1 MDEVKIS
8 SDKDFAAGQY
18 CFTLLKKTH
27 NVTLSYDESFYF
39 SLSSSLH
46 AGGDTVD
53 INRHLSSSVP
63 EMRNSPG
70 LSRRNHVS
78 RVQLR
83 PPRPKLTS
91 RPISLPAERLL
102 NLAKVDEC
110 NVKNSVEQGD
120 NHGRDPVIE
129 EVSEEEKPKSRA
141 GNHYRK
147 SYIDT
152 QTLRRTWDKQYKHHD
167 ITPKNVVI
175 TTTYPSD
182 SGTNDANVHTS
193 SFTSSSFSEH
203 TKTVSTAL
211 ANRPYTIAV
220 RPGRTLRREGNVSE
234 YCPVP
239 TAFRPPR
246 TLQPPPGTFY
256 KPPGSKTKTLTEV
269 ELKSSRATANS
280 TEEEEEEDDDEE
292 EEGFGVEVS
301 VDEPETDLDPE
312 PSPELDAHNTSP
324 LLLPQSPGS
333 SPEELGQNETKPV
346 YQRLRSH
353 RMQDLEHREA
363 HFV

>member
-1 MDEVKIS
+1 M
-8 SDKDFAAGQY
+8 
-18 CFTLLKKTH
+18 
-27 NVTLSYDESFYF
+27 
-39 SLSSSLH
+39 
-46 AGGDTVD
+46 
-53 INRHLSSSVP
+53 
-63 EMRNSPG
+63 
-70 LSRRNHVS
+70 
-78 RVQLR
+78 
-83 PPRPKLTS
+83 
-91 RPISLPAERLL
+91 PAERLL

-110 NVKNSVEQGD
+110 NVKNSVEQDD
-120 NHGRDPVIE
+120 NHSRDPVIE

-152 QTLRRTWDKQYKHHD
+152 QTLRRTWDKQYKHHE
-167 ITPKNVVI
+167 ITPKTFMI
-175 TTTYPSD
+175 TTTCPSD

-193 SFTSSSFSEH
+193 SLTSSSFSEH
-203 TKTVSTAL
+203 TKSASTAL

-256 KPPGSKTKTLTEV
+256 KPPGSKTKSLTEV
-269 ELKSSRATANS
+269 ERKSSRAIANS
-280 TEEEEEEDDDEE
+280 TEEEEEDDDDDDEE

-301 VDEPETDLDPE
+301 VDEPEPDLDPE
-312 PSPELDAHNTSP
+312 PSPELDARNTSP
-324 LLLPQSPGS
+324 LPLPQSPSS

>member
-1 MDEVKIS
+1 M
-8 SDKDFAAGQY
+8 
-18 CFTLLKKTH
+18 
-27 NVTLSYDESFYF
+27 
-39 SLSSSLH
+39 
-46 AGGDTVD
+46 
-53 INRHLSSSVP
+53 
-63 EMRNSPG
+63 
-70 LSRRNHVS
+70 
-78 RVQLR
+78 
-83 PPRPKLTS
+83 
-91 RPISLPAERLL
+91 PAERLL

-110 NVKNSVEQGD
+110 NVKNSVEQDD
-120 NHGRDPVIE
+120 NHSRDPVIE

-152 QTLRRTWDKQYKHHD
+152 QTLRRTWDKQYKHHE
-167 ITPKNVVI
+167 ITPKTFMI
-175 TTTYPSD
+175 TTTCSAD
-182 SGTNDANVHTS
+182 SGANDANVHTS
-193 SFTSSSFSEH
+193 SLTSSSFSEH
-203 TKTVSTAL
+203 TKSGSTAL

-269 ELKSSRATANS
+269 ERKSSRAIANS
-280 TEEEEEEDDDEE
+280 TEEEEEDDDDDEEE

-301 VDEPETDLDPE
+301 VDEPEPDLDPE

-324 LLLPQSPGS
+324 LPLPQSPSS

>member
-1 MDEVKIS
+1 M
-8 SDKDFAAGQY
+8 
-18 CFTLLKKTH
+18 
-27 NVTLSYDESFYF
+27 
-39 SLSSSLH
+39 
-46 AGGDTVD
+46 
-53 INRHLSSSVP
+53 
-63 EMRNSPG
+63 
-70 LSRRNHVS
+70 
-78 RVQLR
+78 
-83 PPRPKLTS
+83 
-91 RPISLPAERLL
+91 PAERLL

-110 NVKNSVEQGD
+110 NVKNSVEQDD
-120 NHGRDPVIE
+120 NHSRDPVIE

-152 QTLRRTWDKQYKHHD
+152 QTLRRTWDKQYKHQE
-167 ITPKNVVI
+167 ITPKTFMI
-175 TTTYPSD
+175 TTTCSAD
-182 SGTNDANVHTS
+182 SGTNDANIHTS
-193 SFTSSSFSEH
+193 SLTSSSFSEH
-203 TKTVSTAL
+203 TKSASTAL

-269 ELKSSRATANS
+269 ERKSSRAIANS
-280 TEEEEEEDDDEE
+280 TEEEEEDDDDDEE

-301 VDEPETDLDPE
+301 VDEPEPDLDPE
-312 PSPELDAHNTSP
+312 PSPELDARNTSP
-324 LLLPQSPGS
+324 LPLPQSPSS

>member
-1 MDEVKIS
+1 M
-8 SDKDFAAGQY
+8 
-18 CFTLLKKTH
+18 
-27 NVTLSYDESFYF
+27 
-39 SLSSSLH
+39 
-46 AGGDTVD
+46 D
-53 INRHLSSSVP
+53 INKLLSSSVP

-70 LSRRNHVS
+70 LNRRNHVT

-91 RPISLPAERLL
+91 RPISMPAERLL

-110 NVKNSVEQGD
+110 NVKNVVEQDD

-129 EVSEEEKPKSRA
+129 EVSEEEKPKYRA

-167 ITPKNVVI
+167 ITPKTVV
-175 TTTYPSD
+175 TVAD
-182 SGTNDANVHTS
+182 SGTNDASVHTTS
-193 SFTSSSFSEH
+193 LTSSSFSEH
-203 TKTVSTAL
+203 TKNPNTLLS
-211 ANRPYTIAV
+211 NRPYTIAV

-234 YCPVP
+234 YCPVT

-256 KPPGSKTKTLTEV
+256 KPPGSQTKSLTEV
-269 ELKSSRATANS
+269 ELKTIRATANS
-280 TEEEEEEDDDEE
+280 TEEEEEDDDDDE

-301 VDEPETDLDPE
+301 VDEPEPDLDPE
-312 PSPELDAHNTSP
+312 PSPEPDSHNTDP
-324 LLLPQSPGS
+324 LPLPQSPSS
-333 SPEELGQNETKPV
+333 SPEELGENETKPV
-346 YQRLRSH
+346 YQRLRSR